1 VNAVDR
7 LSSCVRRARFG
18 DAYGQACMEPE
29 YLTISWSLW
38 TLTQA
43 RARVLAAAA
52 RPVTSDPAAA
62 SKAVEIDGG

>member
-1 VNAVDR
+1 
-7 LSSCVRRARFG
+7 
-18 DAYGQACMEPE
+18 MEPE

-38 TLTQA
+38 TLTRA

-52 RPVTSDPAAA
+52 RPATSDPAGA